1 MLGGSAIFY
10 EEQIW
15 DFREGRK
22 GGNEGGTERKR
33 ERERTCVEKL
43 TDVCFS
49 GRRVL

>member
-1 MLGGSAIFY
+1 MLGGSAISY
-10 EEQIW
+10 EEQIC

-22 GGNEGGTERKR
+22 GGNEGGKEHER
-33 ERERTCVEKL
+33 EGERTCVEKL